1 MAQNKIAFTM
11 QGGTLGQ
18 DVAQINP
25 NVEVGIIPTPAI
37 HPGDDPIW
45 IGGERYTLTA
55 WKDSPQLIEAKDF
68 IAFMA
73 RPANAKQMAEATSLP
88 SGLTNVKADIFYA
101 NDYEH
106 YQDVKVEPYFD
117 RLYLPNGMWDV
128 LGTVGQELA
137 ADILAPQDIS
147 QKLGREYKRLREQS
161 ETQGA
166 ENNE

>member
-1 MAQNKIAFTM
+1 M

-25 NVEVGIIPTPAI
+25 NVKVGIIPTPAI
-37 HPGDDPIW
+37 HSGDDPIW
-45 IGGERYTLTA
+45 IGGERYTLAA
-55 WKDSPQLIEAKDF
+55 WKDSPHLKEAKQF

-73 RPANAKQMAEATSLP
+73 RPAHAKEMAEATSLP

-101 NDYEH
+101 KDYQH
-106 YQDVKVEPYFD
+106 YQNMKVEPYFD

-128 LGTVGQELA
+128 MGTVGQELA
-137 ADILAPQDIS
+137 ADILTPNEIS
-147 QKLGREYKRLREQS
+147 KKLGREYKRLREQS
-161 ETQGA
+161 GTQGA

>member
-1 MAQNKIAFTM
+1 
-11 QGGTLGQ
+11 
-18 DVAQINP
+18 
-25 NVEVGIIPTPAI
+25 
-37 HPGDDPIW
+37 
-45 IGGERYTLTA
+45 
-55 WKDSPQLIEAKDF
+55 
-68 IAFMA
+68 MA

-137 ADILAPQDIS
+137 ADILGPQDIS